1 MQMALEARSRSIL
14 RFGTFE
20 VDLRAGEL
28 RKQGVR
34 IKLQEQPFHV
44 LTLLLQRP
52 GEVITREE
60 LRSELW
66 QSETFVDFDNSL
78 NTSINKLREAL
89 GDSAD
94 NPRFIETL
102 PRRGYRFLASVSG
115 IEGDAR
121 GHRNGEVGSGMRR
134 FRWTVA
140 LISFAVI
147 AAALFVLNIFRVRDR
162 ILGSTRIPPIQSLAV
177 LPLTNLSGDPDQEY
191 FSDGMTDALIT
202 DLAQMGSVKVISRTS
217 IMRYKKTDKSLPEIA
232 RELDVGGIIEGTV
245 QRSGDRVRITAQL
258 IEGATDKHLW
268 ANTYERDLR
277 DVLALQD
284 EVARAIVGEIRIKVA
299 PQDQV
304 EKATRHAANPE
315 AYDLYLRGLVYSRH
329 EGVDSKRTSVDY
341 FNRAIQL
348 DPEWAEPY
356 AQLARSYDWIAGT
369 GGHPEFYPKAK
380 AAALDAIRMDD
391 SLAEAHTALAFS
403 LFNYDWDWAGAGR
416 EYQRALQLNP
426 NYSEAHHA
434 YAELLMASG
443 KNNEAVSEIERA
455 EELDPLLPA
464 LRVHVGMVYSCVGRH
479 DAAIEQLR
487 NTTRLNPD
495 YDVGYSGL
503 GIAYLRKAMY
513 PEAIAN
519 LEKALYM
526 DKDDPDVILDVVEL
540 AYGYAAAGRKNEARK
555 MLSELEK
562 AEAKGRSFGG
572 EELYSIYFALGEK
585 ERGLAWL
592 EKAFKDK
599 SESLLYLRCW
609 PEFDRM
615 RADPRFADFVRRVGI
630 PQ

>member
-1 MQMALEARSRSIL
+1 MQMALEVRSRSIL
-14 RFGTFE
+14 RFGVFE
-20 VDLRAGEL
+20 VDVRAGEL

-121 GHRNGEVGSGMRR
+121 GYRNGEVGSGMRR

-140 LISFAVI
+140 LVSFAVI
-147 AAALFVLNIFRVRDR
+147 AAALFVLNVFRVRDR

-232 RELDVGGIIEGTV
+232 RELNVGGIIEGTV
-245 QRSGDRVRITAQL
+245 QRSGGRVRITAQL
-258 IEGATDKHLW
+258 IHGLSDRHLW

-284 EVARAIVGEIRIKVA
+284 EVARDVANEIKVKLT
-299 PQDQV
+299 PQEQ
-304 EKATRHAANPE
+304 ARLTRARPVNPE
-315 AYDLYLRGLVYSRH
+315 AH
-329 EGVDSKRTSVDY
+329 E
-341 FNRAIQL
+341 L
-348 DPEWAEPY
+348 
-356 AQLARSYDWIAGT
+356 
-369 GGHPEFYPKAK
+369 
-380 AAALDAIRMDD
+380 
-391 SLAEAHTALAFS
+391 
-403 LFNYDWDWAGAGR
+403 
-416 EYQRALQLNP
+416 
-426 NYSEAHHA
+426 
-434 YAELLMASG
+434 
-443 KNNEAVSEIERA
+443 
-455 EELDPLLPA
+455 
-464 LRVHVGMVYSCVGRH
+464 
-479 DAAIEQLR
+479 
-487 NTTRLNPD
+487 
-495 YDVGYSGL
+495 
-503 GIAYLRKAMY
+503 
-513 PEAIAN
+513 
-519 LEKALYM
+519 
-526 DKDDPDVILDVVEL
+526 
-540 AYGYAAAGRKNEARK
+540 
-555 MLSELEK
+555 
-562 AEAKGRSFGG
+562 
-572 EELYSIYFALGEK
+572 
-585 ERGLAWL
+585 
-592 EKAFKDK
+592 
-599 SESLLYLRCW
+599 
-609 PEFDRM
+609 
-615 RADPRFADFVRRVGI
+615 
-630 PQ
+630 